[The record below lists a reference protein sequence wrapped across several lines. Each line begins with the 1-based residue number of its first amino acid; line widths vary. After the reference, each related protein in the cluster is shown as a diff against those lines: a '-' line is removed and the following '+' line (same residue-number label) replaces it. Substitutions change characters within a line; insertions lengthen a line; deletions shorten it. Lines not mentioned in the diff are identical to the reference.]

1 MFSLIVACAL
11 YLYPCIPDHEEAG
24 HFPTPETVDDVS
36 DNELS
41 EEESVHSCRS
51 TDDNIFVLD
60 LTFSEIPL
68 TPFAF
73 DIDVAHTLLEALF
86 TQCTCRENGDTA
98 GAKYQW
104 TLVID
109 ELNYAKTKGNTHCT
123 GSQKSCQSSNRVSAT
138 AKNATVG
145 KVYVKKAESL
155 IQKRLECVLETVNCA
170 LLDVDKELHSDTCI
184 QVILAS
190 QLERE

>member
-60 LTFSEIPL
+60 LTFSS
-68 TPFAF
+68 
-73 DIDVAHTLLEALF
+73 DIDVAPSVAHNLLEALF
-86 TQCTCRENGDTA
+86 KHCTCSANGGDTP

-109 ELNYAKTKGNTHCT
+109 ELNYAKTKGNTYCT
-123 GSQKSCQSSNRVSAT
+123 DSQKSCPPSNRVSAT